1 MSDSVR
7 KTCLSMAGVT
17 SSPVSSSGSSSS
29 LSSSSS
35 SSASSNRLRT
45 SVHGHGAEAK
55 QGMSEGTKGMRGR
68 GKRAREGPR
77 EDRGISDEGG
87 LDSAPAS
94 TPAFLSTR
102 RLDLSALASSSS
114 SSSSSPSSSAPFSLS
129 AQGLVYVRLVSSSVI
144 LRCAYFSANLA
155 LTRS

>member
-1 MSDSVR
+1 MR
-7 KTCLSMAGVT
+7 EG
-17 SSPVSSSGSSSS
+17 
-29 LSSSSS
+29 
-35 SSASSNRLRT
+35 NQ
-45 SVHGHGAEAK
+45 GHE
-55 QGMSEGTKGMRGR
+55 GR

-87 LDSAPAS
+87 LDSAPSS
-94 TPAFLSTR
+94 TPPFLSTR
-102 RLDLSALASSSS
+102 RLDLSALSSSS
-114 SSSSSPSSSAPFSLS
+114 FSSSPSSSAPFSLS